1 MGNSNYNK
9 VSRDLYKFITRQ
21 TGCIMK
27 TVIIVIVLFVVTACA
42 NSSENFIAVTY
53 EEKAFHFELKRM
65 EDTGFTDIS
74 GKSIGEGF
82 RQATGELEDI
92 FAHIW
97 GDYRYRMDPKWK
109 GINFNFT
116 LRFSENGVDERL
128 FKKMAAEVSRQ
139 SGISIDLK
147 EEKIAARCL
156 KVDNQELLASH
167 RYQME
172 GGVAEGFELSSGKLR
187 AKGIGLNG
195 LVKHLNGLNDGN
207 SYFFNGTDHE
217 RYYIELDVSDQEKL
231 AQSLSSFGITLKDCQ
246 VEVEVVEIK

>member
-1 MGNSNYNK
+1 M
-9 VSRDLYKFITRQ
+9 I
-21 TGCIMK
+21 
-27 TVIIVIVLFVVTACA
+27 IVLFGVLACTH
-42 NSSENFIAVTY
+42 SSEDPIAVTY
-53 EEKAFHFELKRM
+53 EENSFYFELKIM
-65 EDTGFTDIS
+65 EDTGFIGIS
-74 GKSIGEGF
+74 GKSSGEGF

-97 GDYRYRMDPKWK
+97 EDYRYRMDPKWK

-156 KVDNQELLASH
+156 KVDNQELFASH
-167 RYQME
+167 RYQTE
-172 GGVAEGFELSSGKLR
+172 GGVLEGFELSGGKLR
-187 AKGIGLNG
+187 AKGIGLHG

-207 SYFFNGTDHE
+207 NYFFNGIDHE
-217 RYYIELDVSDQEKL
+217 RYYFELDVSNQEQL
-231 AQSLSSFGITLKDCQ
+231 ALSLPAFGITLEDCQ